1 MTIAEQT
8 ITDLIAVNDPAI
20 VQSPEW
26 WQKLKDAINDLILDD
41 FSKLVQLLYQA
52 DVPEDKLKT
61 LLKQNTGID
70 AAEIIVG
77 LLLERQLQKIG
88 SRKRFSTGPVEG
100 DEVER
105 W

>member
-8 ITDLIAVNDPAI
+8 ITDLVAVNDPAI
-20 VQSPEW
+20 VQSPGW
-26 WQKLKDAINDLILDD
+26 WQKLKDAINDLILND

-52 DVPEDKLKT
+52 DVPEDKLKI
-61 LLKQNTGID
+61 LLKQNTGTD
-70 AAEIIVG
+70 AAEIIAG

-88 SRKRFSTGPVEG
+88 SRKKFSTGPAKG
-100 DEVER
+100 DEAER